1 MDNYLSPKE
10 VAGILRFNEKTICR
24 WCISGKLP
32 AYKFGRS
39 WRIDREFF
47 KKFLYKNPSNSQ

>member
-24 WCISGKLP
+24 WCCSGKLP
-32 AYKFGRS
+32 AYRFGRS
-39 WRIDREFF
+39 WRIDREFVKNF
-47 KKFLYKNPSNSQ
+47 EYKKLKD